1 MGLYEGLTVFISGAT
16 GGFGTRS
23 AEKFAEGGANLVLT
37 DVDEDR
43 LNALGKDLPCQS
55 ASIAGDVTNERLF
68 KKAIKLAGDKFGG
81 LDIAINNAGIAQ
93 SFVKLHQVPAA
104 EARSIIDVDVMGVFY
119 AMKHQI
125 YLMERQFREQGRRGT
140 IVNISSIAGLGGA
153 PHLSVYSAAKHA
165 VVGLTKSAA
174 AEYATKGIRVNA
186 ICPSFARTE
195 MALQFLRTA
204 PEGEEAATANL
215 VRGVPMKRLAE
226 VDEVVEAILF
236 AANPGNSFMTGQTL
250 AVDGGIEAI

>member
-1 MGLYEGLTVFISGAT
+1 MGQFAGLTVFISGAT

-23 AEKFAEGGANLVLT
+23 AEKLAQGGANLVLT
-37 DVDEDR
+37 DIDKNR
-43 LNALGKDLPCQS
+43 LQDLAERLPCES
-55 ASIAGDVTNERLF
+55 ALISGDVTDERLF
-68 KKAIKLAGDKFGG
+68 KKAVKLAIDKFGA

-93 SFVKLHQVPAA
+93 SFVKLHQVPSA
-104 EARSIIDVDVMGVFY
+104 EARSIMDVDVMGVFY

-125 YLMERQFREQGRRGT
+125 NQMDKQYRNEGRGGI
-140 IVNISSIAGLGGA
+140 IVNIASIAGLGGA
-153 PHLSVYSAAKHA
+153 PKLSVYAAAKHA
-165 VVGLTKSAA
+165 VIGLTKSAA

-186 ICPSFARTE
+186 VCPSFARTE

-236 AANPGNSFMTGQTL
+236 AANPDNSFMTGQTL

>member
-1 MGLYEGLTVFISGAT
+1 MGQFDGLCVFISGAT
-16 GGFGTRS
+16 GGFGRRT
-23 AEKFAEGGANLVLT
+23 AERYAAGGADLVLT
-37 DVDEDR
+37 DLKQESLDE
-43 LNALGKDLPCQS
+43 LAATLPCKT
-55 ASIAGDVTNERLF
+55 AT
-68 KKAIKLAGDKFGG
+68 LAGDISDERLSKKLVKLAVDTFGG

-93 SFVKLHQVPAA
+93 SFVKLHQVPSP
-104 EARSIIDVDVMGVFY
+104 EARGIVDIDLMGVFY

-125 YLMERQFREQGRRGT
+125 NLMERQFRQDGRRG
-140 IVNISSIAGLGGA
+140 IVVNISSIAGLGGA
-153 PHLSVYSAAKHA
+153 PHLSVYAAAKHA

-186 ICPSFARTE
+186 VCPSFAKTD
-195 MALQFLRTA
+195 MALDFLRAA

-226 VDEVVEAILF
+226 VDEVVEVIMF
-236 AANPGNSFMTGQTL
+236 AGNPKNSFMTGQTL